1 MTSAELKSDLLETL
15 DNILSGDEGFRV
27 QPNTVCD
34 LLSDAM
40 KERYDDMDEF
50 DQQYQEMVKFF
61 TLPRQI
67 KYIKQEYK
75 SRIAV
80 MAESDCTQVFPDLFL
95 SGFAAA
101 FSKSFLQSKGITH
114 IWNVASDI
122 TFKFIGG
129 PVYVGKDLSCNALDG
144 TLMDDI
150 LKASNTIYDEVKA
163 AGGKLLIHGAFGNSR
178 SASVVLALLMIRN
191 KWSLNRAWEWLQ
203 PKRTT
208 IYPSA
213 GPMHSIRCLEDT
225 LEGPLEPA
233 KGASDEKKAKKK
245 KEKAEASSS
254 SSRSSSSTHR
264 PRTMKTRTR
273 IVRRC

>member
-80 MAESDCTQVFPDLFL
+80 MAESVCIARSLAIQYIPFKYLFFSLFFDHLHLHPTHVF
-95 SGFAAA
+95 
-101 FSKSFLQSKGITH
+101 
-114 IWNVASDI
+114 
-122 TFKFIGG
+122 
-129 PVYVGKDLSCNALDG
+129 
-144 TLMDDI
+144 
-150 LKASNTIYDEVKA
+150 
-163 AGGKLLIHGAFGNSR
+163 
-178 SASVVLALLMIRN
+178 SVRF
-191 KWSLNRAWEWLQ
+191 
-203 PKRTT
+203 
-208 IYPSA
+208 
-213 GPMHSIRCLEDT
+213 
-225 LEGPLEPA
+225 
-233 KGASDEKKAKKK
+233 
-245 KEKAEASSS
+245 
-254 SSRSSSSTHR
+254 
-264 PRTMKTRTR
+264 
-273 IVRRC
+273 